1 MNTAIR
7 PAEERDRLLI
17 KNLFNLYQN
26 EFAAYTDEF
35 GFPDGDGYFAPD
47 TVNEVLPYGDGVYPY
62 IILLDGKNAGFLL
75 VTDSRYADGCDW
87 RFEEIYLVHAA
98 RGKGAAKAAALL
110 AMRGRPGRWRLSV
123 YEENAR
129 ARAFWRAV
137 AKAAGAEIAREE
149 SQYPGMADFVFAP
162 RADFGTASAP

>member
-7 PAEERDRLLI
+7 PAEEKDRLLL

-26 EFAAYTDEF
+26 EFSDYTDEF
-35 GFPDGDGYFAPD
+35 GLPDGDGYFAPD

-62 IILLDGKNAGFLL
+62 IILIDGRNAGFLL

-87 RFEEIYLVHAA
+87 RFEEIYLVRAA

-123 YEENAR
+123 YRENAR

-137 AKAAGAEIAREE
+137 SRAAGAEILEEE
-149 SQYPGMADFVFAP
+149 SRYPGMMDLVFAP
-162 RADFGTASAP
+162 REG